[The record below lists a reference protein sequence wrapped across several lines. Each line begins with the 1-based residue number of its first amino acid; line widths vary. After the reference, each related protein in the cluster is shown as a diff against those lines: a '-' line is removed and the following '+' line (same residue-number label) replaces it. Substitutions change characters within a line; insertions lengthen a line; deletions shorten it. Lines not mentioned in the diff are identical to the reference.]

1 MTQRFPLFLRCAPLT
16 LIGLAALSAQ
26 AAGPLSAPTN
36 AIPNAAANAATAG
49 TSFNSLS
56 AEDRKKLLATPES
69 EQQPNAAGNG
79 LNLKD
84 DRHCNELQQQI
95 RRAQTAAPATQ
106 PDFLPPGV
114 ARNDPNRSY
123 QQNSAAVVQYDER
136 SRLEA
141 RYHSECNK

>member
-1 MTQRFPLFLRCAPLT
+1 MTQRFPLFLRFAPLA
-16 LIGLAALSAQ
+16 LIGMAALSAQ

-36 AIPNAAANAATAG
+36 AIPNAAATAG

-69 EQQPNAAGNG
+69 EQPSNLGKG
-79 LNLKD
+79 LNLND
-84 DRHCNELQQQI
+84 DRHCTELQQQI
-95 RRAQTAAPATQ
+95 KRAQAAAPQSQ

-136 SRLEA
+136 SKLEA

>member
-1 MTQRFPLFLRCAPLT
+1 MTQRFPLFLRCAPLA
-16 LIGLAALSAQ
+16 LIGMTALTAQ
-26 AAGPLSAPTN
+26 AAGPLSTPTN
-36 AIPNAAANAATAG
+36 AIPNAAATAG
-49 TSFNSLS
+49 NSFNSLS
-56 AEDRKKLLATPES
+56 AEDRKKLLATPDS
-69 EQQPNAAGNG
+69 EQQSNTAGNS

-95 RRAQTAAPATQ
+95 RRAQTAAPTSQ

-136 SRLEA
+136 SKLEA
-141 RYHSECNK
+141 RYHSECNR

>member
-1 MTQRFPLFLRCAPLT
+1 MTQRFPSFLRFAPLA
-16 LIGLAALSAQ
+16 LIGMAALSAQ
-26 AAGPLSAPTN
+26 AAGPLTGPTN
-36 AIPNAAANAATAG
+36 AIPNAAATAG

-56 AEDRKKLLATPES
+56 AEDRKKLLAAPEGES
-69 EQQPNAAGNG
+69 QSNAAGNG

-114 ARNDPNRSY
+114 ARNDPSRSY